1 MFWQKLF
8 FIVHKIIVF
17 CQNNNILLF
26 VKMKMLWRLTSTFTV
41 KMKTVIKIQYLI
53 LCPFYVT
60 MRSILLFTER
70 IVLFTTSTG
79 TTSNVL
85 FTRVENDSK
94 TSRVM
99 ASSWVMALWCNFL
112 FTIWKIFSIGLR
124 SWLLAVIVNFRVPTL
139 PQAVLN
145 YTLVCDESPSCQSNF
160 PLGLADFLNMLAKY
174 SRTKDEKFYALILPW
189 YWSAAITPFL

>member
-1 MFWQKLF
+1 MFWQKLL

-26 VKMKMLWRLTSTFTV
+26 VKVKMFWHLTSTFTV

-60 MRSILLFTER
+60 MRSILLFLGYG
-70 IVLFTTSTG
+70 IVMQFGIWNL
-79 TTSNVL
+79 
-85 FTRVENDSK
+85 
-94 TSRVM
+94 
-99 ASSWVMALWCNFL
+99 
-112 FTIWKIFSIGLR
+112 TIWKIFSIGLR
-124 SWLLAVIVNFRVPTL
+124 SWLRAVIVNFHVPTL